1 MRRVTRVTLSAAKG
15 LLKGAALVAFALA
28 ASYAPA
34 SAATTPKPSTPPPIV
49 IKLPN
54 TPLHAE
60 YLVEVNKYGQVV
72 RVKSG
77 KGSTSQPFNTQTF
90 GNAQQMFIRKADGTA
105 PPVGLYKVSYD
116 YNPKTHSIKRSDP
129 VLVSAGGSWA
139 DEEGAAN
146 KMVQDVQKAE
156 QQEAKE
162 RQQESRNLPSL
173 KDIIGSPSPKPS
185 PRG

>member
-1 MRRVTRVTLSAAKG
+1 MRRVNHVTLSVVEG
-15 LLKGAALVAFALA
+15 LSKGASIFVFAAAALCAGAV
-28 ASYAPA
+28 
-34 SAATTPKPSTPPPIV
+34 AATTPKPSAPPHVV
-49 IKLPN
+49 IKFPN

-139 DEEGAAN
+139 DAEGAAN

-156 QQEAKE
+156 AQEARE
-162 RQQESRNLPSL
+162 RQQESKNLPSL